1 MVKLET
7 AQPLLFFEDSPF
19 HIFILVCL
27 FFTEESTLSSLLRV
41 TLCWCSGSI
50 DVQELGQ
57 VLRFMGLSVPGA
69 AQTDTSTDQDGSS
82 SSSSSRAGFASKA
95 DSTSLRADSSELNAL
110 TALMAQYDTD
120 KSGELSFDEFAAFA
134 RSALQDPSSKPIFLS
149 KRALKNS
156 VKAITRT
163 KALGS

>member
-1 MVKLET
+1 M
-7 AQPLLFFEDSPF
+7 
-19 HIFILVCL
+19 
-27 FFTEESTLSSLLRV
+27 TLS
-41 TLCWCSGSI
+41 CCSGSI

-69 AQTDTSTDQDGSS
+69 AQTEASVDPDGSASSYS
-82 SSSSSRAGFASKA
+82 SSKAGFASKV

-134 RSALQDPSSKPIFLS
+134 RSALQDPQSKPIFLS

-163 KALGS
+163 KALSS